1 MAKRKRKRKRGR
13 RSGRRRDRDRLWLRV
28 GAVVLTLLV
37 ALVWA
42 WIGPDVREWTGLE
55 AAGPPARDPG
65 SLRVVSWNLANFRGR
80 ESGHD
85 LDRIRAVV
93 DALDPDVIAVQEIK
107 DRDAL
112 AALLPGWELVL
123 SDKGGRGHQLLGV
136 AYRPERVELLAS
148 AEHPEL
154 SLGGRVRP
162 AVSAHLRARGGEV
175 AGPDLWLVV
184 VHLKA
189 MPDSVALRREQW
201 QELRALA
208 TALGSD
214 PAHPDDDLLIVG
226 DFNTTGPP
234 GSGAAGPGIE
244 QADLA
249 GVLTEA
255 GLRRLSNA
263 TGCTAYYDGARRDAW
278 KEPSEIDLVWARG
291 LAESLDPEAQVH
303 AGTHCVASRCEA
315 MRSTEAYPVRD
326 YESVSDHCPVVVDLR
341 RGDDD

>member
-1 MAKRKRKRKRGR
+1 MAKRKRKRRRG
-13 RSGRRRDRDRLWLRV
+13 DRDRVWRRL
-28 GAVVLTLLV
+28 GAVILTLLG

-42 WIGPDVREWTGLE
+42 WVGPDLREVTGLDGE
-55 AAGPPARDPG
+55 GPPRREAD

-85 LDRIRAVV
+85 LDRIRAVL
-93 DALDPDVIAVQEIK
+93 DELDPDVIAVQEIK

-112 AALLPGWELVL
+112 AALLPDWELVL
-123 SDKGGRGHQLLGV
+123 SDKGGRGRQLLGV

-162 AVSAHLRARGGEV
+162 AISAHLRAR

-189 MPDSVALRREQW
+189 MPDSGDLRREQW

-208 TALGSD
+208 TALAED
-214 PAHPDDDLLIVG
+214 PDHGDGDLLIVG

-234 GSGAAGPGIE
+234 GSGPEGPSIE

-249 GVLTEA
+249 AVLGEV

-278 KEPSEIDLVWARG
+278 KEPSEIDLVWARD
-291 LAESLDPEAQVH
+291 LAESLDATSSVH
-303 AGTHCVASRCEA
+303 AGTHCAANRCEA

-341 RGDDD
+341 LGDDDPQSAHPRVRAA